1 MLGLN
6 SEKCRDLA
14 DFFSTDYTCRKIAKE
29 CLINSN
35 NYCENPN
42 ECNMFMQSELVE
54 NALSLAAFTAR
65 ALNSRR

>member
-14 DFFSTDYTCRKIAKE
+14 DFFSTDYTCSKIGKE
-29 CLINSN
+29 YLLNSN
-35 NYCENPN
+35 YYCEYPN
-42 ECNMFMQSELVE
+42 DHNIFMQSELAE
-54 NALSLAAFTAR
+54 NALSMQELTAN